1 MITKTL
7 SNRMNCII
15 LVSLL
20 LLLYFN
26 FDIYRSYQNHM
37 LCINSIVS
45 CSYKLY
51 MKERIID

>member
-26 FDIYRSYQNHM
+26 FDTYRSYQNHM
-37 LCINSIVS
+37 LCINNIVS

-51 MKERIID
+51 MK